1 MTRRPANL
9 TPQTERTSADAAII
23 ALARL
28 LARQAAAEVLAGV
41 SPDPEDHA
49 HGQSNDPG
57 R

>member
-9 TPQTERTSADAAII
+9 TPQTERTSADAAIL

-41 SPDPEDHA
+41 SPETEDQA
-49 HGQSNDPG
+49 NGQSNDPE